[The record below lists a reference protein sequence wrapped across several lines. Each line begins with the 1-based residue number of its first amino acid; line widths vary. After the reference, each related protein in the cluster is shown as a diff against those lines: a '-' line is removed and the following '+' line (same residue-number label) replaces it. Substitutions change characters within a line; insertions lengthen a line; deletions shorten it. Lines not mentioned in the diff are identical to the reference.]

1 MKLASRFLRVRFVGR
16 RRTSCK
22 FLIDM
27 LENVLPLDVLDNLI
41 VEAWS
46 KATDARFLLS
56 TQVVRQ
62 VHHLFDFF
70 LACVLARGILIRHD
84 ALGLRLSM
92 ITRGLRLLVLNGWLF
107 FNNLFRLLRLKLFN
121 RWFEYL
127 LRRCYRIALLY
138 NSLTLFLCQ
147 LSLSR

>member
-1 MKLASRFLRVRFVGR
+1 
-16 RRTSCK
+16 
-22 FLIDM
+22 M
-27 LENVLPLDVLDNLI
+27 LENVLSLDVLDDLI

-46 KATDARFLLS
+46 KATNSRFLLS

-62 VHHLFDFF
+62 VHHLLNFF

-127 LRRCYRIALLY
+127 LRRCDRIALLY
-138 NSLTLFLCQ
+138 NSLTLLLCQ

>member
-1 MKLASRFLRVRFVGR
+1 
-16 RRTSCK
+16 
-22 FLIDM
+22 M
-27 LENVLPLDVLDNLI
+27 LENVLSLDVLDDLI

-46 KATDARFLLS
+46 KPTDARFLLS

-62 VHHLFDFF
+62 VHHLLNFF

-138 NSLTLFLCQ
+138 NSLTLLLCQ